1 MTANLP
7 YYKNQKPFTSKGEEL
22 YTDNLFPPTID
33 SFFGSNAQALS
44 KINKDDIEFKRA
56 SEIYESR
63 YVLISDN
70 MKMEDIVPGQIE
82 DTYFLFAVQ
91 NLCKNPGNINKLFE
105 KNGTFIRVNGYYEII
120 FYINGVQTIVIVD
133 DYLPINKKT
142 KELIGAKSKST
153 TNEIWVSLF
162 EKAWAKINGGYGNIV
177 GGTPMEA
184 LEFLTGFSSLSYDMT
199 NKDNDDFNEY
209 KIEIVNQLQNC
220 DIENAIIAC
229 TTISNEDVSSKGLIS
244 GYTYNLLAIFQVQDS
259 EGNNVYLFKL
269 RNPWSL
275 GEWNGDWSD
284 KSNKWDSN
292 TKNKVKFSD
301 KQDGMFYMSDNDFFK
316 YFKHVEICYL
326 LYGANMSRF
335 SLTDEEKNKNGI
347 VFNLVTQGNGFLS
360 VSVQRKSSILYPE
373 VKGKMLPTHIS
384 VVKYD
389 PNYTN
394 RLKCFSDYTG
404 NFESYVNCALNTPV
418 KQGGYL
424 IYIYRDLDHAEFTPD
439 NTLDINIICTA
450 KYECKQMSYDP
461 RDKGFPLLQNIIL
474 QAEFKENNYDPEK
487 ADDFN
492 VNSNQIRGNGIGHV
506 IYYISTPGNFLSYTG
521 STKKVVN
528 YIFLNPYLDAKT
540 TKFNHVLSS
549 GKYLVLL
556 GLLTHTSENYSFAC
570 FSKAYTTSKTMKE
583 IYNSNDIDLKLYIDP
598 NNDIKNS
605 EITKIQLQSLEQ
617 AKKQT
622 YYDIGNETQEPRNI
636 EDLKKDKEFGDYIKM
651 LDDLDGDE
659 NNKDLKWVVIRGEY
673 VIYVGQVNQ
682 EGKRTGKGLLINPN
696 NVFAA
701 EFNNDLPNGKGYT
714 YNGKKEKQYYAMYEN
729 GIRVGDIVT
738 AEEEAEIKKAEEEA
752 RRKLEEEQR
761 KKEEEERKQREE
773 EERKR
778 KEEEARIQEE
788 LRKAEEARKAEER
801 IKEEL
806 RKAEEAKKAE
816 EERLKEE
823 LRKAEEAKK
832 AEEARIQEELR
843 KAEEARKAEEER
855 LKEELRRAEEEA
867 KKKAEEMKKK
877 EEEERKRLQKEA
889 EELAKKLEEEKK
901 KAEEEARKEKE
912 RMEQELKALAEE
924 EAKKKAEEIKKKEEE
939 AKKKAEE
946 ARIAAEKALK
956 EAEEKK
962 KKLEEEAK
970 KREEEAKRKAEEE
983 AKKAAEAIKKAQ
995 EEAKKKAEEL
1005 KKQQEEAKRKAEE
1018 EAKKAAD
1025 AIKKAQEEAKKKA
1038 EELKKQQEEAKKKAQ
1053 KLKEEAEKKAV
1064 ELKRQQEE
1072 KKKEQEK
1079 KLQDQI
1085 QKAKD
1090 KIKAAADERKIQLQ
1104 KQKEELQKRQRYTPT
1119 NDYTGNRINYTPDS
1133 YDINNSKRRQNVLV
1147 PYNQDMVHMCVQCC
1161 CNII

>member
-33 SFFGSNAQALS
+33 SFVGSNAQALS
-44 KINKDDIEFKRA
+44 KINKDDIEFKRV

-301 KQDGMFYMSDNDFFK
+301 KQDGIFYMSDNDFFK

-598 NNDIKNS
+598 NNNIKNS

-636 EDLKKDKEFGDYIKM
+636 ENLKKDKEFGDYIKM

-761 KKEEEERKQREE
+761 KKEEEERKKREE

-788 LRKAEEARKAEER
+788 LRKAEEARKAEEER

-816 EERLKEE
+816 EERLK
-823 LRKAEEAKK
+823 
-832 AEEARIQEELR
+832 EELR

-877 EEEERKRLQKEA
+877 EEEERKRVQKEA
-889 EELAKKLEEEKK
+889 EE
-901 KAEEEARKEKE
+901 
-912 RMEQELKALAEE
+912 
-924 EAKKKAEEIKKKEEE
+924 
-939 AKKKAEE
+939 
-946 ARIAAEKALK
+946 
-956 EAEEKK
+956 
-962 KKLEEEAK
+962 
-970 KREEEAKRKAEEE
+970 
-983 AKKAAEAIKKAQ
+983 
-995 EEAKKKAEEL
+995 
-1005 KKQQEEAKRKAEE
+1005 
-1018 EAKKAAD
+1018 
-1025 AIKKAQEEAKKKA
+1025 
-1038 EELKKQQEEAKKKAQ
+1038 
-1053 KLKEEAEKKAV
+1053 
-1064 ELKRQQEE
+1064 
-1072 KKKEQEK
+1072 
-1079 KLQDQI
+1079 
-1085 QKAKD
+1085 
-1090 KIKAAADERKIQLQ
+1090 
-1104 KQKEELQKRQRYTPT
+1104 
-1119 NDYTGNRINYTPDS
+1119 
-1133 YDINNSKRRQNVLV
+1133 
-1147 PYNQDMVHMCVQCC
+1147 
-1161 CNII
+1161 